1 MKNLTQLREQIDAVD
16 KQIVELFEQRMQ
28 ISADVAKYKIS
39 IGKKVFDKE
48 REQAKLASLKEMAHN
63 DFNRHGVE
71 ELFQQIMS
79 MSRKLQYQL
88 LAQNGAS
95 GRLPFIAVDDID
107 RTNIRVGWRA
117 LTAMRPCVLILGTM

>member
-1 MKNLTQLREQIDAVD
+1 M
-16 KQIVELFEQRMQ
+16 
-28 ISADVAKYKIS
+28 
-39 IGKKVFDKE
+39 FDKE

-107 RTNIRVGWRA
+107 RTNIRAVYREAWRA
-117 LTAMRPCVLILGTM
+117 LTAMRPCVLISGTM